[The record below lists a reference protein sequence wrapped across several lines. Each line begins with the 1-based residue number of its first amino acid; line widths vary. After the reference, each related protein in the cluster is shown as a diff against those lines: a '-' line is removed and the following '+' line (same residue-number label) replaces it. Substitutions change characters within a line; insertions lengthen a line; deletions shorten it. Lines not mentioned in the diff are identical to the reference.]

1 MKIPTLIVCL
11 LLFTTNNLICQN
23 WNGISKEIKDI
34 QLLDQ
39 PNVKAYINCYYNLRN
54 VSNSL
59 KHIHVTKRDT
69 IFMLESY
76 GDWSSLELKSIV
88 WNNTDMISYTSNDA
102 GKSYVMAEKKLF
114 TNYMVKLV
122 SEWNIEEIK
131 KEEKLNRESIPQY
144 WVYATRII
152 INGKK
157 HKIDCIY
164 FKDFFDL
171 QRDGMDFSN

>member
-1 MKIPTLIVCL
+1 MKIPALTVCL

-23 WNGISKEIKDI
+23 WNRYSKDIKDM

-59 KHIHVTKRDT
+59 KHIHVNKKDT

-76 GDWSSLELKSIV
+76 GDWSSLELRSVI
-88 WNNTDMISYTSNDA
+88 WNNADTLSYTSNDA
-102 GKSYVMAEKKLF
+102 GKSCVMAEKELF
-114 TNYMVKLV
+114 TNYMMKLV
-122 SEWNIEEIK
+122 SEWNIEEIR
-131 KEEKLNRESIPQY
+131 KEEQLNGESIPQY

-157 HKIDCIY
+157 HKIDCLY